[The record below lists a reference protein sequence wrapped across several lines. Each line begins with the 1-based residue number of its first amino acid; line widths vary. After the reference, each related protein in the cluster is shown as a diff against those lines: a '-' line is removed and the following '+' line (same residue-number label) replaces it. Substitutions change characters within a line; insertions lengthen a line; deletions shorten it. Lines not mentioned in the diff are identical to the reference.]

1 MTTTEN
7 TTIPTTLAEILTQ
20 LGEEIE
26 ALYFLAEAIATAE
39 QEEGNVGQ
47 ARENFFECEA
57 LCVTLRAKALE
68 VGGEN
73 ALENF

>member
-7 TTIPTTLAEILTQ
+7 TALAEILTQ
-20 LGEEIE
+20 LEEE
-26 ALYFLAEAIATAE
+26 REGLYFLAEAIATAI
-39 QEEGNVGQ
+39 QEGGNVGQ

-57 LCVTLRAKALE
+57 LCIQLRKQAVE